1 MSCYVFIVI
10 HHINMTA
17 NIISESCLCVT
28 CPCTLWQKAKIMT
41 NVRMDQCVI
50 SFRLL
55 LIWLM
60 LMFVLKI

>member
-1 MSCYVFIVI
+1 
-10 HHINMTA
+10 
-17 NIISESCLCVT
+17 
-28 CPCTLWQKAKIMT
+28 MT

-60 LMFVLKI
+60 LMFVVHNLDKISEL